1 MRLIVPIIIIIG
13 VVIFQ
18 SVFIVQEISQAIVL
32 QFGDPKK
39 IITKAGL
46 NFKLPF
52 IQNVVYLDKRILNL
66 DSAPEEVIAADQ
78 KRLIVD
84 AIARFK
90 IVDPLKFYISVGNE
104 RVARSRLSTIINSRI
119 RGVLGTQELA
129 TLLSTDR
136 AKQMA
141 IIQNDVNT
149 EAKTLGIQIV
159 VIGVFLF
166 QSIVIVQEINQA
178 IVLQFGDPK
187 KIISKAGLNFKLPFI
202 QNVVF
207 LDKRILN
214 LDNAP
219 QEVIAADQKRLIV
232 DAIARFKIVDP
243 LKFYI
248 SVGNERVARSR
259 LSTIINSRI
268 RGVLGTQELATLLST
283 DRAKQM
289 AINQNDVN
297 TEAKTLGI
305 QIVDVRI
312 KRADLPPANSDAIYK
327 RMQTEREREA
337 KEFRAQGA
345 EIAQKIRS
353 TADKYV
359 TVLLANPNKKSEI
372 MKGEGDG
379 QRNKIF
385 ANAFGQ
391 DPQFFAFYRAMQA
404 YETAL
409 IGGETSLVLS
419 PDSEFFKFFGKAMK
433 PR

>member
-1 MRLIVPIIIIIG
+1 MKGVKFIIPAILLIG
-13 VVIFQ
+13 VIVFQ
-18 SVFIVQEISQAIVL
+18 SLFVVQEISQAIVL

-39 IITKAGL
+39 IVTKAGL

-66 DSAPEEVIAADQ
+66 DNDPEEVIAADQ

-84 AIARFK
+84 AFARFK

-136 AKQMA
+136 ARQMQ
-141 IIQNDVNT
+141 IIQSQVND
-149 EAKTLGIQIV
+149 EAKNFGI
-159 VIGVFLF
+159 
-166 QSIVIVQEINQA
+166 N
-178 IVLQFGDPK
+178 
-187 KIISKAGLNFKLPFI
+187 
-202 QNVVF
+202 
-207 LDKRILN
+207 
-214 LDNAP
+214 
-219 QEVIAADQKRLIV
+219 
-232 DAIARFKIVDP
+232 
-243 LKFYI
+243 
-248 SVGNERVARSR
+248 
-259 LSTIINSRI
+259 
-268 RGVLGTQELATLLST
+268 
-283 DRAKQM
+283 
-289 AINQNDVN
+289 
-297 TEAKTLGI
+297 
-305 QIVDVRI
+305 IVDVRI
-312 KRADLPPANSDAIYK
+312 KRADLPPANSEAIYK

-353 TADKYV
+353 TADKDV
-359 TVLLANPNKKSEI
+359 TVILAQANKKSEI

-385 ANAFGQ
+385 ADAFGR

-404 YETAL
+404 YEKAL

-419 PDSEFFKFFGKAMK
+419 PDSDFFKFFGKSIK
-433 PR
+433 PNIKR

>member
-1 MRLIVPIIIIIG
+1 MKAVKFIIPAIVLIA

-18 SVFIVQEISQAIVL
+18 SLFIVQEIS
-32 QFGDPKK
+32 
-39 IITKAGL
+39 
-46 NFKLPF
+46 
-52 IQNVVYLDKRILNL
+52 
-66 DSAPEEVIAADQ
+66 
-78 KRLIVD
+78 
-84 AIARFK
+84 
-90 IVDPLKFYISVGNE
+90 
-104 RVARSRLSTIINSRI
+104 
-119 RGVLGTQELA
+119 
-129 TLLSTDR
+129 
-136 AKQMA
+136 
-141 IIQNDVNT
+141 
-149 EAKTLGIQIV
+149 
-159 VIGVFLF
+159 
-166 QSIVIVQEINQA
+166 QA

-214 LDNAP
+214 LDNEP

-283 DRAKQM
+283 DRTKQM
-289 AINQNDVN
+289 SIIQNDVN
-297 TEAKTLGI
+297 TEAKNFGI
-305 QIVDVRI
+305 EIVDVRI
-312 KRADLPPANSDAIYK
+312 KRADLPPANSEAIYK

-353 TADKYV
+353 TADKDV
-359 TVLLANPNKKSEI
+359 TVILAEANKKSEI

-379 QRNKIF
+379 LRNKIF
-385 ANAFGQ
+385 ADAFGQ

-433 PR
+433 PAVKR

>member
-1 MRLIVPIIIIIG
+1 M
-13 VVIFQ
+13 
-18 SVFIVQEISQAIVL
+18 
-32 QFGDPKK
+32 
-39 IITKAGL
+39 
-46 NFKLPF
+46 KLP
-52 IQNVVYLDKRILNL
+52 
-66 DSAPEEVIAADQ
+66 
-78 KRLIVD
+78 
-84 AIARFK
+84 
-90 IVDPLKFYISVGNE
+90 KF
-104 RVARSRLSTIINSRI
+104 
-119 RGVLGTQELA
+119 
-129 TLLSTDR
+129 LLP
-136 AKQMA
+136 
-141 IIQNDVNT
+141 VF
-149 EAKTLGIQIV
+149 V

-166 QSIVIVQEINQA
+166 QSLFIVQEINQA

-214 LDNAP
+214 LDNEP

-289 AINQNDVN
+289 SIIQNDVN
-297 TEAKTLGI
+297 TEAKNFGI
-305 QIVDVRI
+305 EIVDVRI

-353 TADKYV
+353 TADKDV
-359 TVLLANPNKKSEI
+359 TVLLANANKKSEI

-385 ANAFGQ
+385 ASAFGR

-419 PDSEFFKFFGKAMK
+419 PDSEFFKFFGKSIK
-433 PR
+433 PK